1 MSQFET
7 NSQSQIPF
15 QERSKLNSNRQLGTS
30 NTFNGQNQKILDQNE
45 SVPQRSTQPNNY
57 GNLQTSSQLSQ
68 YPQFNYPLMGQ
79 QTMKDQDQ
87 LEQIQ
92 KLTKE
97 NDTLKYQWRA
107 LEQENQK
114 LKSDNI
120 QLNSRDKSNMNE
132 IQELQ
137 QNIILYISRDQ
148 ILILKNENKRLT
160 NTIQEDQYLLIDLQK
175 LRKQADFN
183 RGLENQITDL
193 EQQFANVSK
202 QLQEQKRQNAF
213 QESELQ
219 NQKEILEKYKTQV
232 RDQTL
237 GFEQQV
243 QKNEQL
249 LSDNRK
255 MKMALDSI
263 NKDLKQEQEQ
273 NQMLNQKLTQI
284 SSGAKDQ
291 LNNLQKNLS
300 NLNFQNEQLK
310 NQITQLQ
317 QKEKELQIS
326 QNLNIQQENKIRQMN
341 QQLSEQQRQIE
352 QNNMI
357 ISNGKVEYTKLTTK
371 CQQQDQEIWKLKE
384 QINNLTQQNTL
395 ISNKCTQFERSME
408 DSLQKSQMLSSDLK
422 GQLEKWKS
430 YGNQLEQEV
439 KKRETAILNLENDY
453 MKTET
458 QLKQA
463 LEIQTQLKNERNIQ
477 IGKLKEMHA
486 DLLVYEKKCD
496 QLERDI
502 ITLQTQIKGQQ
513 QNQDRLEHE
522 KQILNQEIKQLI
534 EDLRRIQNQ
543 YDLKTRDFESLLQKH
558 EQESSLRDRDI
569 QNLRAQNSTLTER
582 NIALEHELARERDKQ
597 LQLDSK
603 IRTLENEIHNLNFQQ
618 TLKQQYSWNTEP
630 QLSIGNQKPLF
641 TELSQGY
648 QSPQANYQGI
658 NSPVY
663 NQSGIQVQSNQKPT
677 EVSNYGGEHLR
688 NNSSHQI
695 KSKNYDLRFQNQSQN
710 QQH

>member
-7 NSQSQIPF
+7 NSQSQMPF
-15 QERSKLNSNRQLGTS
+15 QERSKLNSNRQLGTT
-30 NTFNGQNQKILDQNE
+30 NTFNGQNPKILEQNE
-45 SVPQRSTQPNNY
+45 SFPQRSTLPNNY
-57 GNLQTSSQLSQ
+57 GNQQTSSQLSQ
-68 YPQFNYPLMGQ
+68 YPQFNYPIMGQ
-79 QTMKDQDQ
+79 QTLKDQDQ
-87 LEQIQ
+87 QEQIQ

-120 QLNSRDKSNMNE
+120 QLNTRDKSNMNE

-137 QNIILYISRDQ
+137 DQ
-148 ILILKNENKRLT
+148 ILMLKNENKRLT

-175 LRKQADFN
+175 MRKQADFN
-183 RGLENQITDL
+183 RGLESQINDL
-193 EQQFANVSK
+193 EQQYASVSK

-219 NQKEILEKYKTQV
+219 NQKEILEKYKAQV

-237 GFEQQV
+237 GYEQQV

-273 NQMLNQKLTQI
+273 NQVLNQKLTQI

-291 LNNLQKNLS
+291 ITNLQKNLS

-310 NQITQLQ
+310 NQVTQLQ

-326 QNLNIQQENKIRQMN
+326 QNQNIQQENKIRQMN
-341 QQLSEQQRQIE
+341 QQLKQKQIE
-352 QNNMI
+352 QNNAI
-357 ISNGKVEYTKLTTK
+357 ISSGKLEYTKLATK
-371 CQQQDQEIWKLKE
+371 CQSQDQEIWKLKE
-384 QINNLTQQNTL
+384 QLNTMTQQNSL
-395 ISNKCTQFERSME
+395 ISNKCTQLERGME
-408 DSLQKSQMLSSDLK
+408 DSLQKSSMLSSDLK
-422 GQLEKWKS
+422 GQLEKWKN
-430 YGNQLEQEV
+430 YGTTLEQEV
-439 KKRETAILNLENDY
+439 KKRETAIVNLENDI
-453 MKTET
+453 MKTEA

-463 LEIQTQLKNERNIQ
+463 QEIQTQLKNERTVQ

-502 ITLQTQIKGQQ
+502 MTLQSQIKGSQ
-513 QNQDRLEHE
+513 QNQERLEQE
-522 KQILNQEIKQLI
+522 KAILNQEIKQLM

-558 EQESSLRDRDI
+558 EQESSLRDRDL
-569 QNLRAQNSTLTER
+569 QSLRSQNSALTER
-582 NIALEHELARERDKQ
+582 NMAMEHELTREREKQ

-603 IRTLENEIHNLNFQQ
+603 IRSLENEIHNLNFQQ

-630 QLSIGNQKPLF
+630 QLSLGNQKPKF
-641 TELSQGY
+641 TEVSQGY
-648 QSPQANYQGI
+648 QSPQANYQTL
-658 NSPVY
+658 NSPAY
-663 NQSGIQVQSNQKPT
+663 NQSGIHVQSNQKPT
-677 EVSNYGGEHLR
+677 EVSNSGLEHQR

-695 KSKNYDLRFQNQSQN
+695 KSKNYDLRFQNEPQN
-710 QQH
+710 QLH

>member
-15 QERSKLNSNRQLGTS
+15 QERNKINSNRQLGVS
-30 NTFNGQNQKILDQNE
+30 NTLNGQNSKISEQNE
-45 SVPQRSTQPNNY
+45 SVPQRSSQTNNY
-57 GNLQTSSQLSQ
+57 GNPQISSQLTQ
-68 YPQFNYPLMGQ
+68 YPQFNYPQIGQ

-92 KLTKE
+92 KLSKE

-137 QNIILYISRDQ
+137 DQ

-160 NTIQEDQYLLIDLQK
+160 NTIQDDQYLLIDLQK
-175 LRKQADFN
+175 LRKQVELN
-183 RGLENQITDL
+183 RGLENQISNL
-193 EQQFANVSK
+193 EQQLAIVSK

-213 QESELQ
+213 QESEIQ
-219 NQKEILEKYKTQV
+219 NQKEILEKYKAQV

-237 GFEQQV
+237 GFESQV

-249 LSDNRK
+249 LIDNRK
-255 MKMALDSI
+255 MKTALDTI
-263 NKDLKQEQEQ
+263 NKDLQKEQEQ
-273 NQMLNQKLTQI
+273 NQMLNQKLNQI
-284 SSGAKDQ
+284 QSGAKDQ
-291 LNNLQKNLS
+291 ISNLQKNLS

-326 QNLNIQQENKIRQMN
+326 QNMNIQLENKIRQLN

-352 QNNMI
+352 QSNAI
-357 ISNGKVEYTKLTTK
+357 ISSGKVEYTKLSNK

-384 QINNLTQQNTL
+384 SINSITQQNSL
-395 ISNKCTQFERSME
+395 ISNKCSQLEKSME
-408 DSLQKSQMLSSDLK
+408 DNLQRSQMQSSDLSR
-422 GQLEKWKS
+422 QLDKWKN

-439 KKRETAILNLENDY
+439 KKRETALVNLENDY
-453 MKTET
+453 IKTET

-463 LEIQTQLKNERNIQ
+463 LEIQSQLRNERTVQ
-477 IGKLKEMHA
+477 LGKLKEMHA

-496 QLERDI
+496 SLERNI
-502 ITLQTQIKGQQ
+502 ITLEAQIKSQQ
-513 QNQDRLEHE
+513 QHQERLEQE
-522 KQILNQEIKQLI
+522 KQLLNQEIKQLI
-534 EDLRRIQNQ
+534 EDQRRIQNQ
-543 YDLKTRDFESLLQKH
+543 YDLKIRDFESLLQKH
-558 EQESSLRDRDI
+558 DQENNLKDRDI
-569 QNLRAQNSTLTER
+569 QNWRSQNAVLAER
-582 NIALEHELARERDKQ
+582 NIVLEHELAREREKQ

-603 IRTLENEIHNLNFQQ
+603 VRNLENEIHNLNFQQ

-630 QLSIGNQKPLF
+630 QVSLGNQKPLF
-641 TELSQGY
+641 TEQSHDY
-648 QSPQANYQGI
+648 HSPQPNYQQI
-658 NSPVY
+658 NSPQY
-663 NQSGIQVQSNQKPT
+663 HQSGIQVQSNQKPT
-677 EVSNYGGEHLR
+677 EVSNYGAEHQR

-695 KSKNYDLRFQNQSQN
+695 KSKNYDLRFQNQPQN
-710 QQH
+710 LQH